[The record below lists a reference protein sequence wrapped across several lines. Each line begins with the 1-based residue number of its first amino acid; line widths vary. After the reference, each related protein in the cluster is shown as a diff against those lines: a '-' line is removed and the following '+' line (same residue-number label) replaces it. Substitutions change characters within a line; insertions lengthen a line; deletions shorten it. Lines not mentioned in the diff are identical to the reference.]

1 MSSKSQQPPTGLSK
15 SAAKKRSKKAAKQSQ
30 NPQPQSAPQTSSQTP
45 ASVPPLPPASVP
57 DPLDPAFFNFPG
69 PGSYPIDVQY
79 DDTAYYGQVDVPLSQ
94 GNFPGSYS
102 IDYNLSLQ
110 NGSQI
115 AGLSAP
121 FNITH
126 DDLISAANELYKRMA
141 DPEFGSDDAYWSS
154 LPPHIRQ
161 FIRDAVPFTGSISQS
176 TPGTTSSQRT
186 MYQMAQQIVQA
197 ASQGMGLGHGMSANL
212 MPGINANARPFPSP
226 QQTIGEEFGFHR
238 HPDTREEEYDDEEE
252 IEEDNGHP
260 AANGDAPKKKNKKKK
275 KKGANAAAALPTS
288 VEPPAPLPPL
298 PPPSTLSK
306 IPRAPAPVPQPQ
318 PPGHQPQL
326 LSQQP
331 PSLNPPPPPTPAPA
345 PIPTPPSSR
354 AAGKQ
359 PMGTNPPVNPP
370 ARSARAAGKAP
381 ASSAP
386 PHNAHAG
393 HSHNHPPTAK
403 PPPKGK
409 SPATAPPAKIWTQ
422 SSAEDRENIRVF
434 WLGLS
439 EAERRDLLR
448 IEKDAVLKKM
458 KEQHR
463 HSCGCAV
470 CGRKKVN
477 IEMEL
482 DQLYE
487 QYYDELRSYA
497 AEQRV
502 AANGLRPPPNGA
514 GPFPGSVE
522 VDANGTVTQYDHRA
536 PELHDHDPDDLDGEE
551 SEEYDDDDDY
561 ADDDELD
568 DDDIGTDEADV
579 GDEIDEPPPPPPV
592 THRQQP
598 RRPPVKASSRSEGG
612 DDFLSFGSN
621 LATIKGG
628 ILTIADD
635 MLKNDGTKFLEM
647 MEQLAIRRSVREEQ
661 NLRDMQEETD
671 EEEEEED
678 DDESRDEPMTEK
690 ERAEE
695 GKRMFQIFA
704 ARMFEQ
710 RVLQAYRE
718 RVAKQREEQLLR
730 ELEEEEDS
738 KRAKEEKKAK
748 EAQKKKDKKKA
759 QKQKAEEERLARE
772 AALEEEKR
780 QAKLRKE
787 EAERE
792 RIRRQEEERVRREA
806 VKRAAQ
812 EEAQRQ
818 ALERKRRQQEE
829 KEREEEAARKK
840 REREEKAKKERE
852 AREKELKEK
861 EKEKERK
868 ERETK
873 AAKEKAEKEKIARET
888 FEKAERDRMAKEA
901 KEKAEKNRQEK
912 LEAARME
919 KLRKEEATR
928 KEREAVEQAK
938 IIAAQ
943 QAQRE
948 RAAKAEKNT
957 VDKAAAERVSAARV
971 APVAVAPVAVTVPAL
986 ATLGLKSPSKGSTP
1000 QSVPPVPQLSPAKG
1014 AARPIA
1020 SATPVRPMQKTPTA
1034 YYPQP
1039 VPPAGVTS
1047 FPRMPLAQNFGPPG
1061 LRPTYS
1067 TGSPAFSP
1075 PHANGSSISPN
1086 PPSRGFTDPSPPGFD
1101 HNLRTAPIGV
1111 GFPPVKPSCRIPS
1124 VVDDTFSPT
1133 APVSRSLSS
1142 AGEIGSLISGSATP
1156 DDYRPTP
1163 PAPIAPPNLG
1173 PIGRPSFS
1181 DGQTS
1186 GLNALRSSSPP
1197 SDRVLGSAALGAD
1210 DEIVQP
1216 QQRRPTTSWDMPTA
1230 APGSGRW
1237 SASPSIWGSGD
1248 PTPAS
1253 GWGAPG
1259 GMPTVGERPGPPP
1272 GLSLSPG
1279 AGASVLGQRQPS
1291 FGGIGSPFAGVGAVG
1306 SVIGGGMGVTVGGGL
1321 VQGHVGGG
1329 GYSQGLF
1336 SPQQQQQ
1343 QQLQLQLQL
1352 QQQQQQQ
1359 Q

>member
-45 ASVPPLPPASVP
+45 ASVPPLPPTSVP

-212 MPGINANARPFPSP
+212 MPGINTNARPFSSP

-252 IEEDNGHP
+252 IEEDHGHP

-275 KKGANAAAALPTS
+275 KKGANAAAVPTS

-306 IPRAPAPVPQPQ
+306 IPRAPALVPQPQ
-318 PPGHQPQL
+318 PPGHQPQP

-345 PIPTPPSSR
+345 PTPTPPSSR

-381 ASSAP
+381 ASAAP

-393 HSHNHPPTAK
+393 HSHNHPPAAK

-873 AAKEKAEKEKIARET
+873 AAREKAEKERIARET

-919 KLRKEEATR
+919 KLRKEEATK

-948 RAAKAEKNT
+948 RAAKAEQNT

-971 APVAVAPVAVTVPAL
+971 APVTATAPAL

-1039 VPPAGVTS
+1039 VPPAGVAS

-1086 PPSRGFTDPSPPGFD
+1086 PPSRGFTDPSPPGFE
-1101 HNLRTAPIGV
+1101 HSLRTAPIGV
-1111 GFPPVKPSCRIPS
+1111 GFPPVKPSGRIPS
-1124 VVDDTFSPT
+1124 VADDAFSPT
-1133 APVSRSLSS
+1133 VPVSRSLSS

-1248 PTPAS
+1248 PTPTS

-1291 FGGIGSPFAGVGAVG
+1291 FGGIGSSFAGVGAVG
-1306 SVIGGGMGVTVGGGL
+1306 SVIGGGMGVTVGSGL

>member
-1 MSSKSQQPPTGLSK
+1 MVGWKLIWLQSNLMSSKSQQPPTGLSK

-30 NPQPQSAPQTSSQTP
+30 NPQPQSSPQTSSQIP

-252 IEEDNGHP
+252 IEEDHGHP

-275 KKGANAAAALPTS
+275 KKGANAAAAVPTS

-318 PPGHQPQL
+318 PPGHQPQP

-345 PIPTPPSSR
+345 PTPTPPSSR

-381 ASSAP
+381 ASAAP

-393 HSHNHPPTAK
+393 HSHNHPPAAK

-497 AEQRV
+497 AEQRI

-579 GDEIDEPPPPPPV
+579 GDEIDEPPPPPV

-598 RRPPVKASSRSEGG
+598 RRPPVKTSSRSEGG

-621 LATIKGG
+621 LATIKG
-628 ILTIADD
+628 
-635 MLKNDGTKFLEM
+635 KFCLV
-647 MEQLAIRRSVREEQ
+647 Q
-661 NLRDMQEETD
+661 
-671 EEEEEED
+671 
-678 DDESRDEPMTEK
+678 
-690 ERAEE
+690 
-695 GKRMFQIFA
+695 
-704 ARMFEQ
+704 
-710 RVLQAYRE
+710 
-718 RVAKQREEQLLR
+718 
-730 ELEEEEDS
+730 
-738 KRAKEEKKAK
+738 
-748 EAQKKKDKKKA
+748 
-759 QKQKAEEERLARE
+759 
-772 AALEEEKR
+772 
-780 QAKLRKE
+780 
-787 EAERE
+787 
-792 RIRRQEEERVRREA
+792 
-806 VKRAAQ
+806 
-812 EEAQRQ
+812 
-818 ALERKRRQQEE
+818 
-829 KEREEEAARKK
+829 
-840 REREEKAKKERE
+840 
-852 AREKELKEK
+852 
-861 EKEKERK
+861 
-868 ERETK
+868 
-873 AAKEKAEKEKIARET
+873 
-888 FEKAERDRMAKEA
+888 
-901 KEKAEKNRQEK
+901 
-912 LEAARME
+912 
-919 KLRKEEATR
+919 
-928 KEREAVEQAK
+928 
-938 IIAAQ
+938 
-943 QAQRE
+943 
-948 RAAKAEKNT
+948 
-957 VDKAAAERVSAARV
+957 
-971 APVAVAPVAVTVPAL
+971 
-986 ATLGLKSPSKGSTP
+986 TL
-1000 QSVPPVPQLSPAKG
+1000 
-1014 AARPIA
+1014 
-1020 SATPVRPMQKTPTA
+1020 
-1034 YYPQP
+1034 
-1039 VPPAGVTS
+1039 
-1047 FPRMPLAQNFGPPG
+1047 
-1061 LRPTYS
+1061 
-1067 TGSPAFSP
+1067 
-1075 PHANGSSISPN
+1075 
-1086 PPSRGFTDPSPPGFD
+1086 SRGAYAKF
-1101 HNLRTAPIGV
+1101 HLV
-1111 GFPPVKPSCRIPS
+1111 
-1124 VVDDTFSPT
+1124 FSLPLV
-1133 APVSRSLSS
+1133 P
-1142 AGEIGSLISGSATP
+1142 
-1156 DDYRPTP
+1156 
-1163 PAPIAPPNLG
+1163 
-1173 PIGRPSFS
+1173 
-1181 DGQTS
+1181 
-1186 GLNALRSSSPP
+1186 
-1197 SDRVLGSAALGAD
+1197 
-1210 DEIVQP
+1210 
-1216 QQRRPTTSWDMPTA
+1216 RRYTHHC
-1230 APGSGRW
+1230 G
-1237 SASPSIWGSGD
+1237 
-1248 PTPAS
+1248 
-1253 GWGAPG
+1253 
-1259 GMPTVGERPGPPP
+1259 
-1272 GLSLSPG
+1272 
-1279 AGASVLGQRQPS
+1279 
-1291 FGGIGSPFAGVGAVG
+1291 
-1306 SVIGGGMGVTVGGGL
+1306 
-1321 VQGHVGGG
+1321 
-1329 GYSQGLF
+1329 
-1336 SPQQQQQ
+1336 
-1343 QQLQLQLQL
+1343 
-1352 QQQQQQQ
+1352 
-1359 Q
+1359 

>member
-1 MSSKSQQPPTGLSK
+1 M
-15 SAAKKRSKKAAKQSQ
+15 AH
-30 NPQPQSAPQTSSQTP
+30 
-45 ASVPPLPPASVP
+45 V
-57 DPLDPAFFNFPG
+57 
-69 PGSYPIDVQY
+69 
-79 DDTAYYGQVDVPLSQ
+79 DD
-94 GNFPGSYS
+94 
-102 IDYNLSLQ
+102 I
-110 NGSQI
+110 
-115 AGLSAP
+115 
-121 FNITH
+121 
-126 DDLISAANELYKRMA
+126 
-141 DPEFGSDDAYWSS
+141 
-154 LPPHIRQ
+154 
-161 FIRDAVPFTGSISQS
+161 
-176 TPGTTSSQRT
+176 
-186 MYQMAQQIVQA
+186 
-197 ASQGMGLGHGMSANL
+197 
-212 MPGINANARPFPSP
+212 
-226 QQTIGEEFGFHR
+226 
-238 HPDTREEEYDDEEE
+238 
-252 IEEDNGHP
+252 
-260 AANGDAPKKKNKKKK
+260 
-275 KKGANAAAALPTS
+275 
-288 VEPPAPLPPL
+288 
-298 PPPSTLSK
+298 
-306 IPRAPAPVPQPQ
+306 
-318 PPGHQPQL
+318 
-326 LSQQP
+326 
-331 PSLNPPPPPTPAPA
+331 
-345 PIPTPPSSR
+345 
-354 AAGKQ
+354 
-359 PMGTNPPVNPP
+359 
-370 ARSARAAGKAP
+370 
-381 ASSAP
+381 
-386 PHNAHAG
+386 
-393 HSHNHPPTAK
+393 
-403 PPPKGK
+403 
-409 SPATAPPAKIWTQ
+409 
-422 SSAEDRENIRVF
+422 
-434 WLGLS
+434 
-439 EAERRDLLR
+439 
-448 IEKDAVLKKM
+448 
-458 KEQHR
+458 
-463 HSCGCAV
+463 
-470 CGRKKVN
+470 
-477 IEMEL
+477 
-482 DQLYE
+482 
-487 QYYDELRSYA
+487 ELR
-497 AEQRV
+497 
-502 AANGLRPPPNGA
+502 
-514 GPFPGSVE
+514 
-522 VDANGTVTQYDHRA
+522 
-536 PELHDHDPDDLDGEE
+536 
-551 SEEYDDDDDY
+551 
-561 ADDDELD
+561 
-568 DDDIGTDEADV
+568 
-579 GDEIDEPPPPPPV
+579 
-592 THRQQP
+592 
-598 RRPPVKASSRSEGG
+598 
-612 DDFLSFGSN
+612 
-621 LATIKGG
+621 
-628 ILTIADD
+628 
-635 MLKNDGTKFLEM
+635 
-647 MEQLAIRRSVREEQ
+647 
-661 NLRDMQEETD
+661 
-671 EEEEEED
+671 
-678 DDESRDEPMTEK
+678 
-690 ERAEE
+690 
-695 GKRMFQIFA
+695 
-704 ARMFEQ
+704 
-710 RVLQAYRE
+710 
-718 RVAKQREEQLLR
+718 
-730 ELEEEEDS
+730 
-738 KRAKEEKKAK
+738 
-748 EAQKKKDKKKA
+748 A

-873 AAKEKAEKEKIARET
+873 AAKEKAEKERIARET

-919 KLRKEEATR
+919 KLRKEEATK

-971 APVAVAPVAVTVPAL
+971 VPVTATAPAL

-1000 QSVPPVPQLSPAKG
+1000 QSVPPVPQLSPVKG
-1014 AARPIA
+1014 AARPVA

-1039 VPPAGVTS
+1039 VPPAGVAS

-1101 HNLRTAPIGV
+1101 HSLRTAPIGV
-1111 GFPPVKPSCRIPS
+1111 GFPPVKPSGRIPS
-1124 VVDDTFSPT
+1124 VADDAFSPT
-1133 APVSRSLSS
+1133 VPVSRSLSS

-1181 DGQTS
+1181 DGQTL

-1306 SVIGGGMGVTVGGGL
+1306 SVIGGGMGVTVGNGL

-1359 Q
+1359 QQ